1 MTWVYRRKG
10 SSGAVKDKFK
20 NRTAALERFKYP
32 ILILIAGVL
41 LMLLPGP
48 GEGKSTESDSSGLLA
63 QVLSCSE
70 GVGNARVLISD
81 SGVVVVCEGAANPK
95 VRLDIIRAV
104 ESYTGYSSDKITILR
119 MTDKA

>member
-1 MTWVYRRKG
+1 M
-10 SSGAVKDKFK
+10 KDKFK

-48 GEGKSTESDSSGLLA
+48 GEGKSTELSGDELVAHILSSSD
-63 QVLSCSE
+63 
-70 GVGNARVLISD
+70 GVGEAKVLISD
-81 SGVVVVCEGAANPK
+81 SGVVVVCTGADDAS

-104 ESYTGYSSDKITILR
+104 GSYTGFGADKITILK
-119 MTDKA
+119 MADGA

>member
-20 NRTAALERFKYP
+20 NRTAALERFKYT

-48 GEGKSTESDSSGLLA
+48 GEGKSTELSGDELVAHILSSSD
-63 QVLSCSE
+63 
-70 GVGNARVLISD
+70 GVGEAKVLISD
-81 SGVVVVCEGAANPK
+81 SGVVVVCTGADDAS

-104 ESYTGYSSDKITILR
+104 GSYTGFGADKITILK
-119 MTDKA
+119 MADGA